1 MDTFLIIDGNAI
13 LYRAYHAIPM
23 LTKSDG
29 SPVNAIYGFLGML
42 LTLIQEQ
49 KPAYIAVAFDR
60 SKPTIRQ
67 SMYAGYHQHRP
78 PMENEL
84 SSQVPRLEELLV
96 TFGIPLFYSDGY
108 EGDDMIGTLATQAVK
123 EKIDVLVVTGDRD
136 MLQLV
141 NPHVRVLMPI
151 LGITKT
157 VIFDEKA
164 VEEKY
169 GVKSEQF
176 VDYKALIGD
185 QSDGYPGV
193 NGIGP
198 KTAATL
204 LQKYKTFENIYE
216 HLPELSERQQ
226 LLFAQD
232 AEQAALAKKLATI
245 ICDAPITFHKDACE
259 VKNLHIS
266 DLREAFKKYEF
277 NTLLRKLEVVF
288 PQVTSVS
295 VGVAQDKS
303 STQGK
308 EEKKK
313 EENKDQLPLI

>member
-1 MDTFLIIDGNAI
+1 MNNLFLIIDGNAI

-29 SPVNAIYGFLGML
+29 QPVNAIYGFLGML

-49 KPAYIAVAFDR
+49 KPSHIAVAFDR
-60 SKPTIRQ
+60 SAPTIRQ
-67 SMYAGYHQHRP
+67 SMYAGYHEQRP
-78 PMENEL
+78 PMDPEL

-141 NPHVRVLMPI
+141 NGHVKVLMPI

-169 GVKSEQF
+169 GVKPGQF

-193 NGIGP
+193 TGIGP
-198 KTAATL
+198 KTAATM
-204 LQKYKTFENIYE
+204 LQKYGTFENLFE
-216 HLPELSERQQ
+216 HLGELSERQS
-226 LLFAQD
+226 LMLATD
-232 AEQAALAKKLATI
+232 AEQASLAKKLAAI
-245 ICDAPITFHKDACE
+245 ICDAPISLHKEQCE
-259 VKNLHIS
+259 VKNLHVE
-266 DLREAFKKYEF
+266 DLREAFRKYEF
-277 NTLLRKLEVVF
+277 NTLLKKLDVVF
-288 PQVTSVS
+288 PPET
-295 VGVAQDKS
+295 
-303 STQGK
+303 K
-308 EEKKK
+308 EDN
-313 EENKDQLPLI
+313 NKGQLKIGF

>member
-1 MDTFLIIDGNAI
+1 MNALFLIIDGNAI

-42 LTLIQEQ
+42 LTLMQEQ

-67 SMYAGYHQHRP
+67 SMYAGYHQQRP
-78 PMENEL
+78 PMESDL

-141 NPHVRVLMPI
+141 NPHVRVLMPL

-157 VIFDEKA
+157 ITFDEKA

-169 GVKSEQF
+169 GVTSGQF

-198 KTAATL
+198 KTASTL
-204 LQKYKTFENIYE
+204 LQKYKTFETIYE
-216 HLPELSERQQ
+216 HLSELSERQQ

-245 ICDAPITFHKDACE
+245 ICDAPITLHKEACE
-259 VKNLHIS
+259 VKGLHVT

-277 NTLLRKLEVVF
+277 NTLLRKLDVVF
-288 PQVTSVS
+288 P
-295 VGVAQDKS
+295 
-303 STQGK
+303 
-308 EEKKK
+308 EEKKIEQKK
-313 EENKDQLPLI
+313 ELDKSQLEITFD